1 MEYIQCE
8 GEIMVYQVKGYFSSL
23 KGSHYEVGKQQGEFV
38 KNHPYLIPQFM
49 QQENLISDSHWTE
62 SRNVLKQYCPGINEE
77 IEGFCEVLKIPSR
90 NMMYYYQTL
99 LKAGC
104 SHCAVLPKKTDL
116 KHTYVLR
123 NFDLSPKID
132 DMRFCSTHVEGAYA
146 HSGFSTQYFG
156 RTEGVNE
163 HGLSITFSACGQPV
177 GNIDGLRKPMVNGL
191 QCFAVI
197 RVLLEKCQ
205 NVQEAK
211 ILIEEMPIA
220 SNINIIVA
228 DPLKAAHIEIFDG
241 FKSTTTKEDSQG
253 FIVSTNHTVSSSIQ
267 KLNNRRLEQSTKRYH
282 ILHEYLNRNEQVSME
297 SLKGLVE
304 EEYPIGVT
312 VHNYEEWF
320 GTLHSVLID
329 LQDRTLNICFG
340 SPLLNEWYSLKVG
353 ESLPFSEVNVNFKNK
368 TYADFWREEKN
379 EMTPKD

>member
-1 MEYIQCE
+1 MYK
-8 GEIMVYQVKGYFSSL
+8 VKGYFSSL
-23 KGSHYEVGKQQGEFV
+23 KGSHYEIGKQQGEFV
-38 KNHPYLIPQFM
+38 KNHLYLIPQFM
-49 QQENLISDSHWTE
+49 QEEHLILDNHWTE
-62 SRNVLKQYCPGINEE
+62 SRKILNKYCPGINEE
-77 IEGFCEVLKIPSR
+77 IEGFCEVLKIPSK

-116 KHTYVLR
+116 EHTYVLR
-123 NFDLSPKID
+123 NYDLSPKID

-163 HGLSITFSACGQPV
+163 HGLSVTFSACGQPV
-177 GNIDGLRKPMVNGL
+177 GNIEGLRKPMVSGL

-197 RVLLEKCQ
+197 RVLLEKCK

-211 ILIEEMPIA
+211 SLIDEMPIA

-228 DPLKAAHIEIFDG
+228 DPLNAAHIEIFDG
-241 FKSTTTKEDSQG
+241 YKSITTIDDDNQA
-253 FIVSTNHTVSSSIQ
+253 FIVSTNHAVSSSIQ
-267 KLNNRRLEQSTKRYH
+267 KLNNRKLEQSTKRYH
-282 ILHEYLNRNEQVSME
+282 ILHEHLNRNEKLSME

-304 EEYPIGVT
+304 EEYPVGLT

-320 GTLHSVLID
+320 GTLHSVLFD
-329 LQDRTLNICFG
+329 LQDCTMNICFG
-340 SPLLNEWYSLKVG
+340 SPLLNDWYSLKVG
-353 ESLPFSEVNVNFKNK
+353 ESLPFIEVNVNFKNK
-368 TYADFWREEKN
+368 AYADFWREEKN
-379 EMTPKD
+379 DLIPKR

>member
-1 MEYIQCE
+1 M
-8 GEIMVYQVKGYFSSL
+8 YQIKGYFSSL
-23 KGSHYEVGKQQGEFV
+23 KGNHYEIGKQQGEFV
-38 KNHPYLIPQFM
+38 KKHPYLIPQFI
-49 QQENLISDSHWTE
+49 QQENLISDNHWAE

-123 NFDLSPKID
+123 NFDLSPQID

-177 GNIDGLRKPMVNGL
+177 GNIEGLRKPMVNGL

-197 RVLLEKCQ
+197 RVILEKCR
-205 NVQEAK
+205 NTHEATS
-211 ILIEEMPIA
+211 LIKEMPIA

-228 DPLKAAHIEIFDG
+228 DPLNAAHIEIFDG
-241 FKSTTTKEDSQG
+241 HKSITTINEESQA
-253 FIVSTNHTVSSSIQ
+253 FTVSTNHAVSSPIQ
-267 KLNNRRLEQSTKRYH
+267 KLNNRKLEQSTKRYH
-282 ILHEYLNRNEQVSME
+282 ILHEHLNRNEQVSME

>member
-1 MEYIQCE
+1 MYK
-8 GEIMVYQVKGYFSSL
+8 VKGYFSSL
-23 KGSHYEVGKQQGEFV
+23 KGSHYEIGKQQGEFV
-38 KNHPYLIPQFM
+38 KNHLYLIPQFM
-49 QQENLISDSHWTE
+49 QEEHLISDNHWTE
-62 SRNVLKQYCPGINEE
+62 SRKILNKYCPGINEE
-77 IEGFCEVLKIPSR
+77 IEGFCEVLKIPSK

-104 SHCAVLPKKTDL
+104 SHCAVLSKKTDL
-116 KHTYVLR
+116 EHTYVLR
-123 NFDLSPKID
+123 NYDLSPKID

-163 HGLSITFSACGQPV
+163 HGLSVTFSACGQPV
-177 GNIDGLRKPMVNGL
+177 GNIEGLRKPKVNGL

-197 RVLLEKCQ
+197 RVLLEKCK
-205 NVQEAK
+205 NVQEA
-211 ILIEEMPIA
+211 ISLIEELPIA

-228 DPLKAAHIEIFDG
+228 DPLNAAHIEIFDG
-241 FKSTTTKEDSQG
+241 HKYITMIDDDDQA
-253 FIVSTNHTVSSSIQ
+253 FIVSTNHAVSSSIQ
-267 KLNNRRLEQSTKRYH
+267 KLNNRKLEQSTKRYH
-282 ILHEYLNRNEQVSME
+282 ILHEHLNRNEQVSME

-320 GTLHSVLID
+320 GTLHSVLFD

-368 TYADFWREEKN
+368 NYADFWREEKN
-379 EMTPKD
+379 ELTPKD